1 MRSVFLEH
9 ENPHAFK
16 ELKQNLDCTMIGQ
29 QSVPH
34 ICLRFPSTRSFATTC
49 YTWTTSQVFHLGL
62 IGKVWLQ
69 QDRATHI
76 LISVCTSTSV
86 TCSRQVNW
94 QWLVTITCPFGW
106 VYQTPFVLWL
116 CCECLPDRKRQ
127 GHITTHFSNW
137 KKLSVICL
145 LPHCGSAMSIPPLH
159 VEHIILCYRNSST
172 CSHSGCINR
181 TILLLWCLISS
192 PYVYST
198 QINSIYVYHINISG
212 GDVTFWPLCTKLCML
227 YVSTNKR

>member
-1 MRSVFLEH
+1 MTPMNMSQRFSTLQLQKVIFSHDCAVYQRAKMRSVFLEH

-106 VYQTPFVLWL
+106 VYQTPFVL
-116 CCECLPDRKRQ
+116 
-127 GHITTHFSNW
+127 
-137 KKLSVICL
+137 
-145 LPHCGSAMSIPPLH
+145 
-159 VEHIILCYRNSST
+159 
-172 CSHSGCINR
+172 
-181 TILLLWCLISS
+181 
-192 PYVYST
+192 
-198 QINSIYVYHINISG
+198 
-212 GDVTFWPLCTKLCML
+212 
-227 YVSTNKR
+227 